1 MKADHT
7 ADSCQKTLK
16 HKFTTSKYK
25 TIYCREWKANLE
37 IMGGGGEC
45 KSWWTELLKLNKWKH
60 SESWEVRCLET
71 TKIGAPGVQIS
82 LGATM
87 NKTWSALS
95 LALFLLSLSLC
106 SFLSVSVSIH
116 WALLAW
122 QITLHLDC
130 HSGSRQAA
138 DNHFNKEQGQI
149 NDELRLMKYAT
160 SSNDY
165 NNRKYII

>member
-1 MKADHT
+1 MQAVKGE
-7 ADSCQKTLK
+7 SWN
-16 HKFTTSKYK
+16 
-25 TIYCREWKANLE
+25 R
-37 IMGGGGEC
+37 GGEKNEC

-60 SESWEVRCLET
+60 SEPWEVRCLET

-122 QITLHLDC
+122 QITLYLDC

-138 DNHFNKEQGQI
+138 DNRFNKEQGRI
-149 NDELRLMKYAT
+149 NDELCLMKYAT
-160 SSNDY
+160 SSIMT
-165 NNRKYII
+165 IITENVLINKMQRIDVFGYVLFLR

>member
-1 MKADHT
+1 MAVQLKIAVEIHKLQSEMLINDMAFFRGQFKLWRLTTLQT
-7 ADSCQKTLK
+7 AAKKHSGASLQLPSIKLFIEGSERRILK
-16 HKFTTSKYK
+16 S
-25 TIYCREWKANLE
+25 
-37 IMGGGGEC
+37 GGHEC

-60 SESWEVRCLET
+60 SEPWEVRCLET

-130 HSGSRQAA
+130 HSGSRQA
-138 DNHFNKEQGQI
+138 F
-149 NDELRLMKYAT
+149 
-160 SSNDY
+160 
-165 NNRKYII
+165 